1 MDELKI
7 QDPEDWYKVQ
17 RTLRKML
24 KGFPQF
30 VFDYNKI
37 YNNIEIKIKDLCLL
51 DIEVRRNPDSI
62 YYKQLRKNKVDEIN
76 ETLRTFSK
84 ILLIANLAKR

>member
-7 QDPEDWYKVQ
+7 QNPEDWHKVQ
-17 RTLRKML
+17 TTLRKML

-37 YNNIEIKIKDLCLL
+37 HSNIEIKIKDLCLL
-51 DIEVRRNPDSI
+51 DIEIKRHNDSI
-62 YYKQLRKNKVDEIN
+62 Y
-76 ETLRTFSK
+76 
-84 ILLIANLAKR
+84 